1 MINKI
6 RIRNF
11 KSIVDL
17 TLDLGR
23 VNVIIGAN
31 GCGKT
36 NILEAITFASMAGQ
50 DKLGNEY
57 LFNRGVRIT
66 APQYMMNAFDDANN
80 NVPIQ
85 IDVEG
90 DNKAASTN
98 ACILYNESKKEWFN
112 IGNIVNRDK
121 IQAFLS
127 ALTQD
132 GYKISDIARIEND
145 NPDLFQS
152 LQDLLIE
159 KPSLASFLI
168 YRPIENVLREA
179 NTQSPIQPLGIRG
192 EGLLQYLKQVSQNI
206 EYKSLIENINE
217 GLFMLDWFDGFNIP
231 DDLLSNEYK
240 LSIGDRYLNESLHYF
255 DQRSTNEGFLYL
267 LFYLTL
273 FNSKET
279 PSFFAVDNIET
290 SFNPKL
296 CIKLSEYLISAAQKN
311 NKQVILTTHN
321 PYILDGLDL
330 SDDEVRLFVARR
342 DLDGHTRVTRIP
354 YKRERVN
361 KLSDVWMKGYIGG
374 LPDNF

>member
-1 MINKI
+1 
-6 RIRNF
+6 
-11 KSIVDL
+11 
-17 TLDLGR
+17 
-23 VNVIIGAN
+23 
-31 GCGKT
+31 
-36 NILEAITFASMAGQ
+36 
-50 DKLGNEY
+50 
-57 LFNRGVRIT
+57 
-66 APQYMMNAFDDANN
+66 
-80 NVPIQ
+80 
-85 IDVEG
+85 
-90 DNKAASTN
+90 
-98 ACILYNESKKEWFN
+98 
-112 IGNIVNRDK
+112 
-121 IQAFLS
+121 
-127 ALTQD
+127 
-132 GYKISDIARIEND
+132 
-145 NPDLFQS
+145 
-152 LQDLLIE
+152 
-159 KPSLASFLI
+159 
-168 YRPIENVLREA
+168 
-179 NTQSPIQPLGIRG
+179 
-192 EGLLQYLKQVSQNI
+192 
-206 EYKSLIENINE
+206 
-217 GLFMLDWFDGFNIP
+217 MLDWFDGFNIP

>member
-1 MINKI
+1 M
-6 RIRNF
+6 
-11 KSIVDL
+11 
-17 TLDLGR
+17 
-23 VNVIIGAN
+23 
-31 GCGKT
+31 
-36 NILEAITFASMAGQ
+36 
-50 DKLGNEY
+50 
-57 LFNRGVRIT
+57 
-66 APQYMMNAFDDANN
+66 
-80 NVPIQ
+80 
-85 IDVEG
+85 
-90 DNKAASTN
+90 
-98 ACILYNESKKEWFN
+98 
-112 IGNIVNRDK
+112 
-121 IQAFLS
+121 
-127 ALTQD
+127 
-132 GYKISDIARIEND
+132 
-145 NPDLFQS
+145 
-152 LQDLLIE
+152 
-159 KPSLASFLI
+159 ASFLI